1 MDSYDNDF
9 LFIDDDLFLLVAP
22 YCEVQNDPIYTMIFI
37 EDIDDGV
44 DSV

>member
-9 LFIDDDLFLLVAP
+9 LFIDDDMFLLLVPA
-22 YCEVQNDPIYTMIFI
+22 ERIKNDPIYTMIFI

-44 DSV
+44 D

>member
-9 LFIDDDLFLLVAP
+9 LFIDDDLFLLVVP
-22 YCEVQNDPIYTMIFI
+22 YYEVKNDPIYTMIFI
-37 EDIDDGV
+37 EDSNDEV